1 MLTGREVGIGKQ
13 GGRSEEK
20 RGGEPGREGDQ
31 VRQEGRQEKGRD
43 DIAG

>member
-13 GGRSEEK
+13 GGRSEEE
-20 RGGEPGREGDQ
+20 REDEPRREGDQ

-43 DIAG
+43 DRAG